1 MEPVTTRRPRS
12 REAPDV
18 RRAQILGAADRVFLA
33 GGLSSATM
41 DDVAR
46 EAGIAKGT
54 IYLYFPSKDALVQ
67 ALQAQLIGRVEI
79 RARRLLEVTSGT
91 FAAQLERFVSGVVDD
106 LLDYPDLQHL
116 ALHDV
121 PRHGALDEVHDL
133 VATFMERG
141 RVSGE
146 LRVSDP
152 GIAAWFLVDGVL
164 GVLADATHD
173 PRPGKRLVRQA
184 VLEAS
189 CRAVGVTDE
198 RSAPKILTDSH

>member
-33 GGLSSATM
+33 SGLSSATM

-54 IYLYFPSKDALVQ
+54 IYLYFPSKEALVE
-67 ALQAQLIGRVEI
+67 ALQGKLVGRVEA
-79 RARRLLEVTSGT
+79 RARRLLEATPGT
-91 FAAQLERFVSGVVDD
+91 FTAQLERFVSGVVDD
-106 LLDYPDLQHL
+106 LLDYPELQHL
-116 ALHDV
+116 ALHEA

-133 VATFMERG
+133 VAAFIERG

-146 LRVSDP
+146 IRVSDP
-152 GIAAWFLVDGVL
+152 GTASRFLVDGLL

-189 CRAVGVTDE
+189 RRSVGATD
-198 RSAPKILTDSH
+198 D